1 MTNPAGWSYDV
12 QTGENEYSEN
22 FRDFFECENMIPSM
36 TNFEKYCSKK
46 DYQRLIN
53 VVKDSIEKNITFS
66 LGMSIVTAKGNH
78 RWIRVIG
85 VPFSKDGV
93 VKRVTGTIHDT
104 TEEFLAANQAK
115 RDKNIMNAF
124 FQGIPDIFFLVD
136 REGVILDY
144 HAPTTDNLYLQPEF
158 FLNKKVRECM
168 PPEVSNQFYKNLK
181 KVMENEGIFGFQ
193 YPLEIDGETQYFDC
207 RMTKVVNHDF
217 CITIIRD
224 ISELTAKERYQ
235 KALAEK
241 LYRYTEVIKLISS
254 RPSVINGDIHEYP
267 MEITKI
273 LGDELGFDRVSL
285 WKYSDNND
293 SLICM
298 DAYESN
304 EKIHDLAPEFSREEF
319 PGFFKLIGENNYIDI
334 DSQSNSPELKK
345 FITTFLK
352 PKKILSMLV
361 YSVVVNGCE
370 DGMLAIS
377 SRTKRNIH
385 NADDLIF
392 FELVAD
398 QIGIARINHEKMK
411 ITRALQ
417 KSEKIL
423 NSAQEVAGS
432 GNWYMDFRTKEF
444 KCSRELFH
452 IFNIPS
458 DQPIS
463 LEALMDAVYTED
475 RKSFIEA
482 ITKAMDGTPF
492 MMKHRIKMLGGIR
505 WISEHGEIIKDE
517 DGNPTECLCIVQ
529 DITQKLQNEKELDQ
543 YRQNLEVMV
552 ISRTA
557 ELEAAKL
564 AAETANK
571 AKSTFLSNMSHEI
584 RTPMNAIFGYAQLLR
599 RDPLTIRQ
607 LDQIHKLTMSAEHL
621 LRIINDILD
630 LSKIEAGKVTLEIQN
645 FEPARIIDQICKMV
659 LENMAAKKLKLVV
672 DLDGIPTVI
681 CGDGHHLSQILLNII
696 GNAVKF
702 TPEGEIRI
710 NGTVVS
716 TIGQQ
721 ILLRFEVIDTG
732 IGMSKEQVGRLFHDF
747 VQADD
752 STTRLY
758 GGTGL
763 GLAISKRLVTLMNGT
778 IGVDSEVG
786 VGSRFF
792 VEIPFAISTAA
803 PKNTTSFESLTG
815 MRALVID
822 NLENDRDI
830 ITSMLNHLGFA
841 VDTASSARDG
851 LNSIYQAEQMNL
863 SYDYLFVDL
872 KMPEMDGIDM
882 ILTLKSIELK
892 KWPVIIMTTAYGKD
906 IPYMDMEQIGI
917 VKAIVKPITPSSLV
931 DALSEL
937 LQKKEDATSYNVSGL
952 EAELEKRKGA
962 SVLLAED
969 NVINQDVFKQL
980 LEAIGIVVTIAE
992 NGKVALELVRTIKYD
1007 MIFMD
1012 IQMPVMD
1019 GYEATAAIRDLP
1031 GMKEL
1036 PIIAMTANAFDED
1049 RQKCLDWGMNDHMAK
1064 PIEVGKLYR
1073 SLVRWIPSKEEI
1085 SVPNEIT
1092 GKFEL
1097 ESGMIEKNTIKDIEE
1112 ELQKIEEL
1120 DIFQVIRSLQGNV
1133 NSYIRL
1139 LGQFVNYHEK
1149 DAEILICFLQTKEI
1163 EDILHTAR
1171 KLKSAAGTL
1180 GIKTIKKEV
1189 AAIETL
1195 AKNNE
1200 LEEKE
1205 KEEKI
1210 LSACHSLQYAMQKII
1225 FKLRPLINSV
1235 KDQDEIEKPVSKSCG
1250 NLDYVFKNIEEL
1262 LEDKDTMVND
1272 VFEES
1277 RGHII
1282 SEIGDKARLLER
1294 QIQEFNY
1301 GAALSTIRMI
1311 IQNKIEAGQQ

>member
-1 MTNPAGWSYDV
+1 MTNPAGWSYDI
-12 QTGENEYSEN
+12 TTNETEYSEN
-22 FRDFFECENMIPSM
+22 FKDLFECDCMIPAI
-36 TNFEKYCSKK
+36 TNFEKYCQKK
-46 DYQRLIN
+46 DYQRLTN
-53 VVKDSIEKNITFS
+53 VVKDTIEKNTTFS
-66 LGMSIVTAKGNH
+66 MGMPIVTAKGNH

-104 TEEFLAANQAK
+104 TDEFLVADQAK

-136 REGVILDY
+136 SEGVILDY
-144 HAPTTDNLYLQPEF
+144 HAPTTDNLYLQPEY
-158 FLNKKVRECM
+158 FLNKKVRECL
-168 PPEVSNQFYKNLK
+168 PAEVAKLFYKTLK
-181 KVMENEGIFGFQ
+181 TVMQREGIFGFQ
-193 YPLEIDGETQYFDC
+193 YPLEIDGEVQYFDC
-207 RMTKVVNHDF
+207 RMTRVVNHDF
-217 CITIIRD
+217 CIAIIRD

-241 LYRYTEVIKLISS
+241 LYRYTEIIKLISS
-254 RPSVINGDIHEYP
+254 RQSVINGDINEYP
-267 MEITKI
+267 REITKI

-285 WKYSDNND
+285 WKFGKDNN

-298 DAYESN
+298 DAYESG
-304 EKIHDLAPEFSREEF
+304 EMIHDLAPEFFKDEYPE
-319 PGFFKLIGENNYIDI
+319 FFKLISISNYIDI

-345 FITTFLK
+345 FVKMFLK

-361 YSVVVNGCE
+361 YSIVVNGCE
-370 DGMLAIS
+370 DGILAIS
-377 SRTKRNIH
+377 SRTKKNIH

-411 ITRALQ
+411 ITKALQ

-423 NSAQEVAGS
+423 NSAQEVAGL
-432 GNWYMDFRTKEF
+432 GNWYIDLKTKEF
-444 KCSRELFH
+444 KCSTELFH
-452 IFNIPS
+452 IFNIRS

-463 LEALMDAVYTED
+463 LESLVNAIYKED
-475 RKSFIEA
+475 RKNFMETIA
-482 ITKAMDGTPF
+482 KAMEGVPF
-492 MMKHRIKMLGGIR
+492 MMKHRIMIQENIR
-505 WISEHGEIIKDE
+505 WISEHGEIIKDK

-529 DITQKLQNEKELDQ
+529 DITEKLMNEKELDQ

-607 LDQIHKLTMSAEHL
+607 LDQIQKLTMSADHL
-621 LRIINDILD
+621 LHIINDILD
-630 LSKIEAGKVTLEIQN
+630 LSKIEAGKVSLEVQN

-672 DLDGIPTVI
+672 DLDSIPTVI

-710 NGTVVS
+710 NGSIVS
-716 TIGQQ
+716 QTEKEIN
-721 ILLRFEVIDTG
+721 LKFEVTDTG
-732 IGMSKEQVGRLFHDF
+732 IGMSKEQVDRLFHDF

-763 GLAISKRLVTLMNGT
+763 GLAISKRLANLMQGT
-778 IGVDSEVG
+778 IGVDSVPG
-786 VGSRFF
+786 VGSHFW

-803 PKNTTSFESLTG
+803 PKNTTSFETLAG

-822 NLENDRDI
+822 DLENDRDI

-841 VDTASSARDG
+841 VDMVSSARDG

-863 SYDYLFVDL
+863 GYDYLFVDL

-892 KWPVIIMTTAYGKD
+892 KWPIIIMTTAYGKD

-937 LQKKEDATSYNVSGL
+937 LQKKEDATAYNVNGL
-952 EAELEKRKGA
+952 EMELAKRKGA

-980 LEAIGIVVTIAE
+980 LEAIGIVVTVAE

-1019 GYEATAAIRDLP
+1019 GYEATAAIRSLP
-1031 GMKEL
+1031 GMVEL

-1049 RQKCLDWGMNDHMAK
+1049 RQKCLEWGMNDHMAK
-1064 PIEVGKLYR
+1064 PIEVEKLYR
-1073 SLVRWIPSKEEI
+1073 SLVRWIPAKEDTFQEKEA
-1085 SVPNEIT
+1085 SS
-1092 GKFEL
+1092 KFEI
-1097 ESGMIEKNTIKDIEE
+1097 ETGSINKMSEKNMED

-1120 DIFQVIRSLQGNV
+1120 DVFQVIRSLQGNV

-1139 LGQFVNYHEK
+1139 LGQFVNYHER
-1149 DAEILICFLQTKEI
+1149 DAEIMICFLQTKEMD
-1163 EDILHTAR
+1163 DILHTAR
-1171 KLKSAAGTL
+1171 KLKSAAATL
-1180 GIKTIKKEV
+1180 GIKTVKKE
-1189 AAIETL
+1189 ASEIETL
-1195 AKNNE
+1195 FKTGD
-1200 LEEKE
+1200 LEEQDKE
-1205 KEEKI
+1205 KKI
-1210 LSACHSLQYAMQKII
+1210 LIACQNLQNQMQRII
-1225 FKLRPLINSV
+1225 FKLRPLINRIHE
-1235 KDQDEIEKPVSKSCG
+1235 QDETEEPIDKTCG
-1250 NLDYVFKNIEEL
+1250 NLTSVLKHLEEL

-1282 SEIGDKARLLER
+1282 SEIGDRARLLER

-1301 GAALSTIRMI
+1301 GAALSTLRII
-1311 IQNKIEAGQQ
+1311 IQNRVEVE